1 MFEKDI
7 LVEITTQSGAK
18 AQADGDNTMSRT
30 YTSNTAT
37 TNDISIGF
45 TGASSFD
52 LSLDNING
60 QWDSTM
66 LKKAVLKPV
75 ISGEGVTKPLGVF
88 DVEDTKK
95 EQGAIN
101 ITAIDKM
108 VVFDVKFLG
117 ATFPCTVGHLV
128 DVICNQVGVVLAT
141 PAFTNSE
148 FSIKSG
154 ERLKGASCR
163 NILVLCC
170 ELSCTFARIN
180 AAGQLEL
187 KWYDFTDIKTTYAYE
202 DLKTFKADET
212 PTQITGVEFW
222 QGEDHFLSGND
233 GLTLSITDDSALLE
247 GADTATIQSALDA
260 IYTEKLKLMN
270 YLPCTFTTPVY
281 RPFDAGDV
289 IKVTT
294 EKGQSYPVI
303 VTELKIVD
311 NLEVHV
317 TCTGKAKAEV
327 KRYTQGVKSPG
338 QSDPGD
344 KIGFVLGYNTAA
356 YTFTDSAQTVA
367 ACALGL
373 DVETRVDVQ
382 LVGTYQFTPAAA
394 NTLSIVGDV
403 TGTTQENITGT
414 INTADPTKITGT
426 ATGTMTGELTG
437 TGTLTD
443 ASPPLVTI
451 EYRVNGV
458 TQMTFYQYPHPGMNT
473 FSAAFIPSAQK
484 PGTASI
490 DLRFTISGGTIS
502 FEKREANI
510 SLLVKNGDVVDTPPW
525 PEINISQVFSP
536 IVIEDNGELITIAD
550 LAENVITGVQ
560 MPVGGLI
567 QEVFEGIT
575 IEDSEPVQVGVFNDN
590 LVIDRVIGGEIF
602 RFNTQYADMYNY
614 STKYVVVSAD
624 NFKEQDTYRFVG
636 VEKPIDTGLMVEVS
650 LSTDEFKNVNSIE
663 VEVKWNG
670 I

>member
-60 QWDSTM
+60 QWDGTM

-75 ISGEGVTKPLGVF
+75 VSGEGVTKPLGVF
-88 DVEDTKK
+88 DVEDPKK

-180 AAGQLEL
+180 ATGQLEL
-187 KWYDFTDIKTTYAYE
+187 KWYDFTDSKTTYAYE
-202 DLKTFKADET
+202 DLKAFKADET

-233 GLTLSITDDSALLE
+233 GLTLSITDDNALLE
-247 GADTATIQSALDA
+247 GSDTATIQSVLDA

-294 EKGQSYPVI
+294 EKGQTYPVI

-356 YTFTDSAQTVA
+356 YTFTESAQTVA

-394 NTLSIVGDV
+394 NALSIVGDV
-403 TGTTQENITGT
+403 TGTTEENITGT
-414 INTADPTKITGT
+414 IDTKDATKITGT

-437 TGTLTD
+437 IGTLSDTN
-443 ASPPLVTI
+443 PPLVTI

-473 FSAAFIPSAQK
+473 FSAAFIPSTQK

-490 DLRFTISGGTIS
+490 DMRFTISGGTIA

-536 IVIEDNGELITIAD
+536 IVIEDNGELITIAE
-550 LAENVITGVQ
+550 LSENVITGVQ

-575 IEDSEPVQVGVFNDN
+575 IEDSEPIQVGVFNDT
-590 LVIDRVIGGEIF
+590 LLIDRVIGGEIF

-614 STKYVVVSAD
+614 STKYIVVSAD
-624 NFKEQDTYRFVG
+624 NFKEQDRYKFVG
-636 VEKPIDTGLMVEVS
+636 TERPIDTGLMVEVAVQ
-650 LSTDEFKNVNSIE
+650 TNEFKNVNSLE
-663 VEVKWNG
+663 VEVK
-670 I
+670 

>member
-7 LVEITTQSGAK
+7 LVEITTQSGTK
-18 AQADGDNTMSRT
+18 EQADGDNTMSRT

-75 ISGEGVTKPLGVF
+75 ISGEGVSKQLGTF
-88 DVEDTKK
+88 DVEDPKK

-128 DVICNQVGVVLAT
+128 DVICNQVGIVLAT
-141 PAFTNSE
+141 PTFTNSE
-148 FSIKSG
+148 FIIKSG

-202 DLKTFKADET
+202 DLKAFKADET

-222 QGEDHFLSGND
+222 QGENHFVAGND
-233 GLTLSITDDSALLE
+233 GLTLSITDDNALLE
-247 GADTATIQSALDA
+247 GADTSTIQGVLDA

-294 EKGQSYPVI
+294 EKGQTYPVI

-344 KIGFVLGYNTAA
+344 KIGFVLGYNTAE
-356 YTFTDSAQTVA
+356 YTFTDSAQTVT

-382 LVGTYQFTPAAA
+382 LVATYEFTPAALS
-394 NTLSIVGDV
+394 TLSIVGDV
-403 TGTTQENITGT
+403 TGTTEETITGT
-414 INTADPTKITGT
+414 IDTKDPTKITGT
-426 ATGTMTGELTG
+426 ATGTMTGKLTG
-437 TGTLTD
+437 TGTLSD
-443 ASPPLVTI
+443 KSPPLVTI
-451 EYRVNGV
+451 EYRVNGA
-458 TQMTFYQYPHPGMNT
+458 TQMIFYQYPHPGMNT

-490 DLRFTISGGTIS
+490 DMRFTVSGGTIA
-502 FEKREANI
+502 FEKRQANI

-536 IVIEDNGELITIAD
+536 IVIEDNGEVITIAD
-550 LAENVITGVQ
+550 LTENVVTGVQ

-567 QEVFEGIT
+567 QELFEGII

-590 LVIDRVIGGEIF
+590 LIINRVIGGEIF
-602 RFNTQYADMYNY
+602 RFDLSQADLYNY
-614 STKYVVVSAD
+614 STKYIVVSNTD
-624 NFKEQDTYRFVG
+624 FREQKEYRFMGEEGPVDKG
-636 VEKPIDTGLMVEVS
+636 MLITIPINT
-650 LSTDEFKNVNSIE
+650 TQFKSVNSIT
-663 VEVKWNG
+663 VEV
-670 I
+670 

>member
-88 DVEDTKK
+88 DVEDPKK

-141 PAFTNSE
+141 PTFTNSE

-187 KWYDFTDIKTTYAYE
+187 KWYDFNDIKTTYAYE

-233 GLTLSITDDSALLE
+233 GLTLSITDDNALLE

-289 IKVTT
+289 IKITT

-382 LVGTYQFTPAAA
+382 LVGTYQFTPTIPS
-394 NTLSIVGDV
+394 TLSIVGDV
-403 TGTTQENITGT
+403 TGTTEENITGT
-414 INTADPTKITGT
+414 INAADPTKITGT

-437 TGTLTD
+437 TGTLSDTN
-443 ASPPLVTI
+443 PPLVTI

-490 DLRFTISGGTIS
+490 DMRFTISGGTIA

-550 LAENVITGVQ
+550 LAENVVAGVQ
-560 MPVGGLI
+560 MPAGGLI

-575 IEDSEPVQVGVFNDN
+575 IEDTEPVQVGVFNDN

-636 VEKPIDTGLMVEVS
+636 FEKPIDTGLMVEVS

-663 VEVKWNG
+663 VEVK
-670 I
+670 

>member
-7 LVEITTQSGAK
+7 LVEITTQAGAK
-18 AQADGDNTMSRT
+18 EQADGNNTMSRT

-45 TGASSFD
+45 AGASGFD
-52 LSLDNING
+52 ISLDNIDA
-60 QWDSTM
+60 QWDNTM
-66 LKKAVLKPV
+66 LKKAVLEPV
-75 ISGEGVTKPLGVF
+75 ISGEGITKALGSF
-88 DVEDTKK
+88 DVEVSQK

-117 ATFPCTVGHLV
+117 ATFPCMVGHLV

-141 PAFTNSE
+141 PTFTNSE

-202 DLKTFKADET
+202 DLKAFKADET

-222 QGEDHFLSGND
+222 QGEDHFLAGND
-233 GLTLSITDDSALLE
+233 GLTLSVTDDNALLE
-247 GADTATIQSALDA
+247 GADTATIQGVLDA

-294 EKGQSYPVI
+294 EKGQTYPVI

-327 KRYTQGVKSPG
+327 KRYTQGVKSPR

-344 KIGFVLGYNTAA
+344 KIGFVLGYNPAA

-382 LVGTYQFTPAAA
+382 LVGTYQFTPAVPS
-394 NTLSIVGDV
+394 TLSIVGDV
-403 TGTTQENITGT
+403 IGTTEENITGT
-414 INTADPTKITGT
+414 VDTTDPTKITGT

-437 TGTLTD
+437 TGTLSDTN
-443 ASPPLVTI
+443 PPLVTI

-490 DLRFTISGGTIS
+490 DMRFTISGGTIA

-567 QEVFEGIT
+567 QEVFQGIT
-575 IEDSEPVQVGVFNDN
+575 IEDSDPIQVGVFNDN

-614 STKYVVVSAD
+614 STKYIVASAD
-624 NFKEQDTYRFVG
+624 NFKEQDTYKFVG
-636 VEKPIDTGLMVEVS
+636 TEKPIDTGLMVEVS
-650 LSTDEFKNVNSIE
+650 VSTDEFKNINSVE
-663 VEVKWNG
+663 VEVG
-670 I
+670 

>member
-52 LSLDNING
+52 ISLDNIDA
-60 QWDSTM
+60 QWDNTM

-75 ISGEGVTKPLGVF
+75 VSGEGVTKPLGVF
-88 DVEDTKK
+88 DVEDPKK

-187 KWYDFTDIKTTYAYE
+187 KWYDFNDIKTTYAYE
-202 DLKTFKADET
+202 DLKAFKADET

-233 GLTLSITDDSALLE
+233 GLTLSITDDNALLE
-247 GADTATIQSALDA
+247 GADTATIQGVLDA

-289 IKVTT
+289 IKVMT
-294 EKGQSYPVI
+294 EKGQTYPVI

-311 NLEVHV
+311 NLELHV

-338 QSDPGD
+338 QGAPGD

-367 ACALGL
+367 ACATNG
-373 DVETRVDVQ
+373 DADTRINVQ
-382 LVGTYQFTPAAA
+382 LLINYEFTPAAPNA
-394 NTLSIVGDV
+394 LQIAGTV
-403 TGTTQENITGT
+403 TGTTEERITGT
-414 INTADPTKITGT
+414 LDTTDPTQITGT
-426 ATGTMTGELTG
+426 ATGIMTGELTG
-437 TGTLTD
+437 TGTLSDT
-443 ASPPLVTI
+443 APPKIIV

-458 TQMTFYQYPHPGMNT
+458 VQRTFYQYPHAGMNT
-473 FSAAFIPSAQK
+473 FAAPWIPSAQK
-484 PGTASI
+484 PGTLSMDMRMAVENGTVSI
-490 DLRFTISGGTIS
+490 
-502 FEKREANI
+502 EKREATI
-510 SLLVKNGDVVDTPPW
+510 SLIVKNGDVVDTPPW

-536 IVIEDNGELITIAD
+536 IVIEDNGELITIAEM
-550 LAENVITGVQ
+550 AENVITGVQ

-575 IEDSEPVQVGVFNDN
+575 IEDSEPVQVGVFNDT
-590 LVIDRVIGGEIF
+590 LLIDRVIGGEIF
-602 RFNTQYADMYNY
+602 KFDPSQADLYNY
-614 STKYVVVSAD
+614 NTKYIVVSD
-624 NFKEQDTYRFVG
+624 TDFREQKEYRFMGEEGPVDKG
-636 VEKPIDTGLMVEVS
+636 MLLTIQVDT
-650 LSTDEFKNVNSIE
+650 TQFKSVNSITIE
-663 VEVKWNG
+663 V
-670 I
+670 

>member
-18 AQADGDNTMSRT
+18 AQANGDKTISRT

-45 TGASSFD
+45 AGASGFD
-52 LSLDNING
+52 ISLDNIDA
-60 QWDSTM
+60 QWDNTM
-66 LKKAVLKPV
+66 LKKAVLEPV
-75 ISGEGVTKPLGVF
+75 ISGEGITKALGSF
-88 DVEDTKK
+88 DVEVSQK

-187 KWYDFTDIKTTYAYE
+187 KWYDFNDIKTTYAYE
-202 DLKTFKADET
+202 DLKAFKADET

-233 GLTLSITDDSALLE
+233 GLTLSITDDNALLE
-247 GADTATIQSALDA
+247 GADTATIQGVLDA

-289 IKVTT
+289 IKITT
-294 EKGQSYPVI
+294 EKGQTYLVI

-356 YTFTDSAQTVA
+356 YTFTESAQTVA

-382 LVGTYQFTPAAA
+382 LVGTYEFTPAAPS
-394 NTLSIVGDV
+394 TLSVVGDV

-414 INTADPTKITGT
+414 INSSDPTKITGT

-490 DLRFTISGGTIS
+490 DMRFTISGGTIA

-536 IVIEDNGELITIAD
+536 IVIEDNGELITIAE
-550 LAENVITGVQ
+550 LSENVITSVQ

-567 QEVFEGIT
+567 QEVFEGIA
-575 IEDSEPVQVGVFNDN
+575 IEDSEPIQVGVFNDT
-590 LVIDRVIGGEIF
+590 LLIDRVIGGEIF

-614 STKYVVVSAD
+614 STKYIVVSAD
-624 NFKEQDTYRFVG
+624 NFKEQDTYKFVG
-636 VEKPIDTGLMVEVS
+636 VEKPIDTGLMVEVAVQ
-650 LSTDEFKNVNSIE
+650 TDEFKNVNSIE
-663 VEVKWNG
+663 VEVK
-670 I
+670 

>member
-7 LVEITTQSGAK
+7 LVEITTQAGAK
-18 AQADGDNTMSRT
+18 EQANGDNTMSRT

-52 LSLDNING
+52 ISLDNIDA
-60 QWDSTM
+60 QWDNTM
-66 LKKAVLKPV
+66 LKKAILKPV
-75 ISGEGVTKPLGVF
+75 VSGEGVTKPLGVF
-88 DVEDTKK
+88 DVEDPKK

-128 DVICNQVGVVLAT
+128 DVICDQVGIVLAT
-141 PAFTNSE
+141 PTFTNSE

-187 KWYDFTDIKTTYAYE
+187 KWYDFNDIKTTYAYE
-202 DLKTFKADET
+202 NLKAFKADET

-222 QGEDHFLSGND
+222 QGEDHFLAGND
-233 GLTLSITDDSALLE
+233 GLTLSITDDNALLE
-247 GADTATIQSALDA
+247 GADTATIQGVLDA

-294 EKGQSYPVI
+294 EKGQTYPVI

-367 ACALGL
+367 ACATNG
-373 DVETRVDVQ
+373 DADTRINVQ
-382 LVGTYQFTPAAA
+382 LLINYEFTPAAPNA
-394 NTLSIVGDV
+394 LQIAGTV
-403 TGTTQENITGT
+403 TGTTEERITGT
-414 INTADPTKITGT
+414 LDTTDPTQITGT
-426 ATGTMTGELTG
+426 ATGIMTGELTG
-437 TGTLTD
+437 TGTLSDT
-443 ASPPLVTI
+443 APPKIIV

-458 TQMTFYQYPHPGMNT
+458 VQRTFYQYPHAGMNT
-473 FSAAFIPSAQK
+473 FAAPWIPSAQK
-484 PGTASI
+484 PGTLSMDMRMAVENGTVSI
-490 DLRFTISGGTIS
+490 
-502 FEKREANI
+502 EKREATI
-510 SLLVKNGDVVDTPPW
+510 SLIVKNGDVVDTPPW

-550 LAENVITGVQ
+550 LAENIITGVQ

-575 IEDSEPVQVGVFNDN
+575 IEDSEPIQVGVFNDT
-590 LVIDRVIGGEIF
+590 LLIDRVIGGEIF

-614 STKYVVVSAD
+614 STKYIVVSAD
-624 NFKEQDTYRFVG
+624 SFKEQDRYKFVG
-636 VEKPIDTGLMVEVS
+636 IEKPIDTGLMVEVAVQ
-650 LSTDEFKNVNSIE
+650 TNEFKNINSVE
-663 VEVKWNG
+663 VEVK
-670 I
+670 